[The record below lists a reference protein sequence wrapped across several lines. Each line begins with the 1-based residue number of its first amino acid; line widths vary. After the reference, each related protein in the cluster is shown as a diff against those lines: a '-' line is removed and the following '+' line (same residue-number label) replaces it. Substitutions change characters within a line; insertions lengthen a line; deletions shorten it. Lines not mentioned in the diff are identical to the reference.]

1 VPPLVTQDVGHVLN
15 TASIAALGAFGNVGP
30 YNASKHAV
38 LAISETM
45 HHELAARSSN
55 VGVTVVC
62 PGFVSTSIYE
72 SERNWPER
80 LGELPESTDPEVMAM
95 QAFVNELVPSGVPP
109 SAVADLVVD
118 AIRTRRFLV
127 TTELEM
133 ARQAVSIRRDEVEGA
148 APFNPLV

>member
-1 VPPLVTQDVGHVLN
+1 VN
-15 TASIAALGAFGNVGP
+15 TASIAALGAIGNLGP

-72 SERNWPER
+72 SGRNWPER
-80 LGELPESTDPEVMAM
+80 LGEMPESTDPEIMAM
-95 QAFVNELVPSGVPP
+95 QAFINELIPAGASPG
-109 SAVADLVVD
+109 AVADLVVD
-118 AIRTRRFLV
+118 AIRARRFLV
-127 TTELEM
+127 TTELDM
-133 ARQAVSIRRDEVEGA
+133 ARQAVTIRRDEVEGA
-148 APFNPLV
+148 PPLNPLV